1 MTNSVRNLSFF
12 LLIISFFIVTLGV
25 WYMTGISA
33 KYFALSTKDHF
44 LAFFK
49 GVINFFNFT

>member
-1 MTNSVRNLSFF
+1 MSRSVAKVSFF
-12 LLIISFFIVTLGV
+12 LVIISMLIVTLGV
-25 WYMTGISA
+25 WYMTGISM

-49 GVINFFNFT
+49 YVVNFFNVF

>member
-1 MTNSVRNLSFF
+1 MTKKSRNLTFF
-12 LLIISFFIVTLGV
+12 LLIVSFLIVAIGA

-33 KYFALSTKDHF
+33 RYFALATRDHF

-49 GVINFFNFT
+49 GIINFFNFF